1 MSNIKIN
8 VSSANTVYLTLYEK
22 TTVVNPTYLFNFVN
36 ASAEGVVKNFI
47 AIDTQTYALLV
58 DGARNKFTIT
68 EVASGAENLLT
79 GSVHLA
85 PTGQWNYKIYAQSS
99 TTNVDPT
106 LATELVEEGICFVYG
121 TDAPTFNKYEDQ
133 PAITKYYT
141 PTE

>member
-1 MSNIKIN
+1 MSNIRLRTGGATN
-8 VSSANTVYLTLYEK
+8 VYLTLFEK

-47 AIDTQTYALLV
+47 AQDLQTYAMLV

-68 EVASGAENLLT
+68 ECDPVAENLYT
-79 GSVHLA
+79 GTVHLA
-85 PTGQWNYKIYAQSS
+85 PTGQWNYKIYAQTS
-99 TTNVDPT
+99 TTNLDPDS
-106 LATELVEEGICFVYG
+106 AIQLVEEGICFVLG

-133 PAITKYYT
+133 PALTKYYT